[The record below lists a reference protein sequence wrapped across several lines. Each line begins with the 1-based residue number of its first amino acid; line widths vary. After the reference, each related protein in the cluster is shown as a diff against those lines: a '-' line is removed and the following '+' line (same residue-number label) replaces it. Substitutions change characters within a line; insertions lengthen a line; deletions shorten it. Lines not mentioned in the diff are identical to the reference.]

1 MKDKGERQRYTQM
14 NAELQKVTRRDK
26 KDFLNEQCKEIEKN
40 NRMGKTGDLFKKI
53 RDTKETFHAKMGTV
67 KDRNGID
74 LTSKKY

>member
-53 RDTKETFHAKMGTV
+53 RENFIQRWAQ
-67 KDRNGID
+67 
-74 LTSKKY
+74 